1 MEYLID
7 TQILIWYLE
16 DDRRLSTK
24 IYEILNKRENIIWV
38 SQISFFEIAIKQTL
52 GKLETFTVSMEYLFN
67 QVKIDGFQILPLKNI
82 HISAYKDIPLLST
95 HKDPFDRLILSTAL
109 SENIP
114 IISADE
120 KFKNYTSIIHLIEA

>member
-52 GKLETFTVSMEYLFN
+52 GKLETFT
-67 QVKIDGFQILPLKNI
+67 I
-82 HISAYKDIPLLST
+82 HNS
-95 HKDPFDRLILSTAL
+95 
-109 SENIP
+109 
-114 IISADE
+114 
-120 KFKNYTSIIHLIEA
+120 